1 MSYIAKPG
9 SMVAHIF
16 HESGEHFVGDRM
28 VRTLDALCPAV
39 FPEPRETAYF
49 IGTLQIGRRRRRV
62 CQHCARIARR
72 QALTLLRD
80 AAGDRP

>member
-16 HESGEHFVGDRM
+16 GSPGERWDDGLE
-28 VRTLDALCPAV
+28 VRTLEAKCPAF
-39 FPEPRETAYF
+39 FPDPSKTAYF
-49 IGTLQIGRRRRRV
+49 VSTLQVGRRRRRV

-72 QALTLLRD
+72 QALSLLRD

>member
-16 HESGEHFVGDRM
+16 KRTGLDYRGPGDA
-28 VRTLDALCPAV
+28 VPSLYALCPAI
-39 FPEPRETAYF
+39 FPEPSKTAYF
-49 IGTLQIGRRRRRV
+49 VRTLNVGRRQV

-72 QALTLLRD
+72 QALNLLRD